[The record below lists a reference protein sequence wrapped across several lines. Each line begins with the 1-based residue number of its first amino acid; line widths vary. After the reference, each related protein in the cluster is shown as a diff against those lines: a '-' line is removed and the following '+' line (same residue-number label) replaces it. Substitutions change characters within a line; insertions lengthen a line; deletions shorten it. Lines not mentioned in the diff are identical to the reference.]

1 MTTEEKISVII
12 VDDIAETRE
21 NIRKLLQFDPNV
33 EVVGVARTGAE
44 GIKVASE
51 TMPDVVL
58 MDINMPDM
66 DGIAAT
72 EKIRSKLPATQIV
85 ILSVQS
91 DSNYM
96 RRAMLAGARDF
107 LTKPPDVDEL
117 TSAIQRAGTMAKQ
130 EKMKEMTTRAA
141 VKAATGPSGTGP
153 LLFPG
158 AYNGK
163 IITVYGPKGGT
174 GATTV
179 TANLAV
185 ALHSDDSPV
194 VVVDARLQ
202 FGDLSFFFNE
212 QTKTNL
218 TDLTSRSDQLDP
230 EVVEEVLLKHETTGI
245 NILAAPSRPEQAEGV
260 VGDNFVDVLRYLKR
274 MFAYVLID
282 TGSGLD
288 DVTLAAIDASD
299 LVVVI
304 TTQDIPSIKNI
315 RLFLDLTDA
324 LGFPREQVVL
334 VMNRF
339 DKRRNVTPER
349 VSEIA
354 KSKVVATLP
363 LEEKFVI
370 PAMDRGVPFL
380 IDNKNHPVS
389 RGIFKLAQGVK
400 ERIEELE
407 ALEEEIV

>member
-1 MTTEEKISVII
+1 MTNEEKITVII

-21 NIRKLLQFDPNV
+21 NIRKLLQFDTNV

-51 TMPDVVL
+51 TLPDVVL

-72 EKIRSKLPATQIV
+72 EKIRAKLPATQIV

-117 TSAIQRAGTMAKQ
+117 TSAIQRAGAMAQQ
-130 EKMKEMTTRAA
+130 EKMKEATTRAA
-141 VKAATGPSGTGP
+141 VKAAGPSGTGG
-153 LLFPG
+153 LVIPG
-158 AYNGK
+158 LYNGK

-174 GATTV
+174 GATTI

-185 ALHSDDSPV
+185 ALHKDEEPV
-194 VVVDARLQ
+194 VVVDGRLQ
-202 FGDLSFFFNE
+202 FGDLTFFFNE

-218 TDLTSRSDQLDP
+218 TDLTARSEELDP
-230 EVVEEVLLKHETTGI
+230 EVVQDVLIKHETTGI
-245 NILAAPSRPEQAEGV
+245 NILAAPSRPEQAESVRGE
-260 VGDNFVDVLRYLKR
+260 NFVDVLRYLKG
-274 MFAYVLID
+274 MFAYIIVD

-288 DVTLAAIDASD
+288 EVTLAAIDASD

-315 RLFLDLTDA
+315 RLFLSLTDA
-324 LGFPREQVVL
+324 LGYPRQQVVL
-334 VMNRF
+334 AMNRF

-349 VSEIA
+349 VAEIA
-354 KSKVVATLP
+354 KSPVVATLP

-380 IDNKNHPVS
+380 IQNKNHPVS
-389 RGIFKLAQGVK
+389 KGIIELARGVK
-400 ERIEELE
+400 ERITELEELE
-407 ALEEEIV
+407 EEMI

>member
-1 MTTEEKISVII
+1 MTTEEKITVII

-21 NIRKLLQFDPNV
+21 NIRKLLQFDPSV

-44 GIKVASE
+44 GIRVATE
-51 TMPDVVL
+51 TKPDVVL

-72 EKIRSKLPATQIV
+72 EKIRAKLPATQIV

-117 TSAIQRAGTMAKQ
+117 TSAIQRAGAMARQ
-130 EKMKEMTTRAA
+130 EKMKEATTRAA
-141 VKAATGPSGTGP
+141 IQAAGPSGTGK
-153 LLFPG
+153 LIFPG
-158 AYNGK
+158 IYHGK

-174 GATTV
+174 GATTI

-185 ALHSDDSPV
+185 ALHNDENPV
-194 VVVDARLQ
+194 VVVDGRLQ

-218 TDLTSRSDQLDP
+218 IDLTSRSDELDP
-230 EVVEEVLLKHETTGI
+230 DVVREVLIKHETTGI
-245 NILAAPSRPEQAEGV
+245 SILAAPPRPEQAEEV
-260 VGDNFVDVLRYLKR
+260 RPSNFIDVLRYLKG
-274 MFAYVLID
+274 MFAYIIVD

-288 DVTLAAIDASD
+288 DVTLAAIDTSD

-324 LGFPREQVVL
+324 LGYPRQQVLL

-339 DKRRNVTPER
+339 DRRRNVTPER
-349 VSEIA
+349 VSEIT
-354 KSKVVATLP
+354 KSPVIATLP

-380 IDNKNHPVS
+380 IQNKSHPVS
-389 RGIFKLAQGVK
+389 RGIYDLAQGIK
-400 ERIEELE
+400 GRIVELE
-407 ALEEEIV
+407 EMKEEAV

>member
-1 MTTEEKISVII
+1 MTTEEKITVII

-21 NIRKLLQFDPNV
+21 NIRKLLQFDPSV
-33 EVVGVARTGAE
+33 EVIGVARTGAE
-44 GIKVASE
+44 GIQVATESK
-51 TMPDVVL
+51 PDVVL

-72 EKIRSKLPATQIV
+72 EKIRTKLPATQIV

-117 TSAIQRAGTMAKQ
+117 TSAIQRAGAVARQ
-130 EKMKEMTTRAA
+130 EKMKEATTRAA
-141 VKAATGPSGTGP
+141 IQAAGPSGTGK
-153 LLFPG
+153 LIIPG
-158 AYNGK
+158 LHNGK

-174 GATTV
+174 GATTI

-185 ALHSDDSPV
+185 ALQSDENPV
-194 VVVDARLQ
+194 VVVDGRLQ

-218 TDLTSRSDQLDP
+218 IDLTSRSDELDP
-230 EVVEEVLLKHETTGI
+230 EVVQEVLIKHETTGI
-245 NILAAPSRPEQAEGV
+245 SILAAPQRPEQAEEV
-260 VGDNFVDVLRYLKR
+260 RASNFVEVLRYLR
-274 MFAYVLID
+274 GMFEYIIID

-288 DVTLAAIDASD
+288 DVTLAAIDTSD
-299 LVVVI
+299 LVIVI

-315 RLFLDLTDA
+315 RLFFDLTDA
-324 LGFPREQVVL
+324 LGYPREQAIL

-339 DKRRNVTPER
+339 DKRRNVTPDR

-354 KSKVVATLP
+354 KSPVVATLP

-380 IDNKNHPVS
+380 IQNQSHPVS
-389 RGIFKLAQGVK
+389 RGIYDLAKGIK
-400 ERIEELE
+400 ERIVELEELKEE
-407 ALEEEIV
+407 AS